1 MKKNKGMKIYRQKK
15 KNGKNSNQILSL
27 LGTCAVVFGV
37 GIFGYYVVAVPVY
50 DLITS
55 AGDDTSDISSSKTAE
70 VTTGPKVTED
80 GDTTVSSVK
89 KIFSDLNEK
98 TSSETTKPA
107 VTTVPESTKTT
118 KPSQTKTEAQVTKAP
133 VLLDEGGSYYLTT
146 SDISDLNTLVE
157 RLNNIHGYSSVVLP
171 LKVTGGKLYYKS
183 NVETAS
189 LAGVIS
195 SDVSLYDMVRII
207 SECGMEPVA
216 EISTIADNIY
226 PLTYKKSAY
235 QFDDGVTGEWLD
247 NKPDNGGKPWLS
259 PFSDYTI
266 SYLSDITSEIT
277 SAGIKKVICTDTYFP
292 AFRDKDLGYIGDLVN
307 PETRYKGLTDLINTL
322 NSKASANNGE
332 VMLSV
337 SASDIINSSSEVFK
351 PDELGKISAV
361 VTINMNDFS
370 GQSIG
375 DIMNKIKDKS
385 GSMKVVPCIISS
397 SVSASDLTSIVDS
410 LINSGYKYYMVK

>member
-15 KNGKNSNQILSL
+15 RKAKNSNQILSL

-55 AGDDTSDISSSKTAE
+55 AGDDTSDSGSSKTVE
-70 VTTGPKVTED
+70 VTTAPYITENSE
-80 GDTTVSSVK
+80 TTITSVK
-89 KIFSDLNEK
+89 KIFSDLDEK
-98 TSSETTKPA
+98 TTSETTTPA
-107 VTTVPESTKTT
+107 VTTAPDSTKSESKTT
-118 KPSQTKTEAQVTKAP
+118 KATKAP
-133 VLLDEGGSYYLTT
+133 VLSSEGGVYYLTAA
-146 SDISDLNTLVE
+146 DISDLNTLVD

-171 LKVTGGKLYYKS
+171 LKAQGGKLYYRS

-195 SDVSLYDMVRII
+195 SDVSLYDMVTII
-207 SECGMEPVA
+207 TECGMEPVA

-235 QFDDGVTGEWLD
+235 QFEDGVTGEWLD
-247 NKPDNGGKPWLS
+247 NKSDQGGKPWLS
-259 PFSDYTI
+259 PFSESAI
-266 SYLSDITSEIT
+266 SYLSDLTEEIT
-277 SAGIKKVICTDTYFP
+277 ASGIKKIICTDTYFP
-292 AFRDKDLGYIGDLVN
+292 PFRDKDLGYIGDLVN
-307 PETRYKGLTDLINTL
+307 PATRYKGLTDLINTL

-337 SASDIINSSSEVFK
+337 SASDVINSSSEVFR
-351 PDELGKISAV
+351 PEELGKMSAV

-375 DIMNKIKDKS
+375 DIMNKIKEKS

-397 SVSASDLTSIVDS
+397 SVSASELTSIVDS
-410 LINSGYKYYMVK
+410 LTKSGYKYYMVK